1 MEFWGFNFTNETK
14 SETVEIPEQVILNVT
29 GVALDQKSEAPVTVS
44 ISYNNNKFTLCTLKW
59 GTVFQ
64 QSVDVRFSGGSAV
77 TFESTGACTMTGF
90 WSMEPEDFSDEEG
103 MYSLDENENEED
115 SQSVSEETLPPPKV
129 EKRQMPPTEET
140 KTIPQKQKKTKT
152 ENVTNQTPATLPEVP
167 KESPKQKGGK
177 PKQNAN
183 TPPNQPKKGGNPNQQ
198 GGKKGGNQGAKPN
211 QGNQGAK
218 PNQGGKKNKNKN

>member
-29 GVALDQKSEAPVTVS
+29 GVALDQKSDAPVTVS

-64 QSVDVRFSGGSAV
+64 QSVDVRFSGGSSV

-103 MYSLDENENEED
+103 MYSLDENEED
-115 SQSVSEETLPPPKV
+115 SQSVSQEDVPPQKV
-129 EKRQMPPTEET
+129 EKRQISPTNEET
-140 KTIPQKQKKTKT
+140 KSQPQKQKKAKT
-152 ENVTNQTPATLPEVP
+152 ETPTNQTTATLPEAP

-177 PKQNAN
+177 QKQNTN

-198 GGKKGGNQGAKPN
+198 GGKKGGNQGTKPN
-211 QGNQGAK
+211 QNQANQGAK
-218 PNQGGKKNKNKN
+218 PNQGDRKSVV